1 MADLGKINSLTIVK
15 KTDFGYFLDGGSMGE
30 ILLPKRYMTTDMRI
44 GEPIEVIVFLDGEE
58 RYVATTE
65 KPLATVGQV
74 GYLKVKSVEKVGAFL
89 DWGVS
94 KELLVPFSEHK
105 VKMEVG
111 KSYVVYLYVDK
122 ITDRITGSMRLE
134 RFLQKNAPTFK
145 EGDKVQILV
154 WVKTD
159 LGYKCIIDHQWIGV
173 LYANELLQSIHTGQ
187 STVAYI
193 KKMRPDGKID
203 LSLQPMGRSK
213 LDQGAE
219 VILRMLQKS
228 GGKLPYSDKTDP
240 EVIYSIF
247 KMSKKAFKASIGN
260 LYKARKI
267 TIGDHGITLVET

>member
-1 MADLGKINSLTIVK
+1 MADLGKINSLNIVK
-15 KTDFGYFLDGGSMGE
+15 KTDFGYYLDGGNMGE
-30 ILLPKRYMTTDMRI
+30 ILLPKRYMTADMKI
-44 GEPIEVIVFLDGEE
+44 GEPLDVIVFLDGEE

-65 KPLATVGQV
+65 TPIATVGQV

-94 KELLVPFSEHK
+94 KELLVPFSEQK

-111 KSYVVYLYVDK
+111 KSYIVYLYVDK

-134 RFLQKNAPTFK
+134 RFLQKKAPTFK
-145 EGDKVQILV
+145 EGDAVKILV

-187 STVAYI
+187 STSAYI
-193 KKMRPDGKID
+193 KKIRPDGKVD
-203 LSLQPMGRSK
+203 LTLQPIGRTK
-213 LDQGAE
+213 LDHGGE
-219 VILRMLQKS
+219 VILRMLEKS

-260 LYKARKI
+260 LYKLRKI
-267 TIGDHGITLVET
+267 VIEDNGIKLV